1 MTTDPHSL
9 MALARRAAEQA
20 YAPYSNFHVGAALVA
35 ADGRVFTG
43 ANVENSA
50 FGATICAEGNA
61 ISTAVA
67 AGVREIEA
75 VAVAGPDAAECYPCG
90 NCRQLMR
97 EFGVSRVIV
106 QDPGGGH
113 REHSLDEILPHSF
126 GPEQLSRPE

>member
-1 MTTDPHSL
+1 MTTDPHEL
-9 MALARRAAEQA
+9 MALAAEAAVNA
-20 YAPYSNFHVGAALVA
+20 YAPYSNFHVGAAVVA
-35 ADGRVFTG
+35 DDGRIFTG

-67 AGVREIEA
+67 AGVRKIDT

-97 EFGVSRVIV
+97 EFGVEHVIV
-106 QDPGGGH
+106 QDPAGGH
-113 REHSLDEILPHSF
+113 RVHTLGEILPHAF
-126 GPEQLSRPE
+126 GPEQLSGPS